1 LKSTLD
7 GFILAAGLGT
17 RMGPLSQV
25 LPKPA
30 WTLNRRALL
39 TLGAEAMRAAGLTN
53 LACNAHHLHPRLA
66 EVAGTDLE
74 VCFEPVLLGSAG
86 GLRHALGR
94 AADPLAV
101 WNGDAL
107 AAVPWGPFIQEHRR
121 RGADLSWLLVPHTG
135 GPWNPLWLDP
145 EGRILPP
152 GRTGEGPYHFT
163 GASLWSPF
171 ALGLLPEG
179 PSDTKAH
186 VLPRLRHHAG
196 IVVEPFPWL
205 EIGTPDQ
212 LIAAARALAPLQEG
226 RLEGCY
232 LHPEA
237 SATGRLRRCV
247 LGPGARPH
255 PAMEDADALWF
266 GLEGRQV
273 RLPLPPESGFPPRGG
288 R

>member
-1 LKSTLD
+1 MKPVLD

-17 RMGPLSQV
+17 RMGPLSAV

-30 WTLNRRALL
+30 WTLNGRSLL
-39 TLGAEAMRAAGLTN
+39 ALGAESMRAAGLVN
-53 LACNAHHLHPRLA
+53 LACNTHHLHEQLEEA
-66 EVAGTDLE
+66 AGPELE
-74 VCFEPVLLGSAG
+74 VCFESSLLGSAG

-107 AAVPWGPFIQEHRR
+107 AAVPWGPFIAEHRF
-121 RGADLSWLLVPHTG
+121 RGADLSWLLVPHPG

-145 EGRILPP
+145 AGRILPP
-152 GRTGEGPYHFT
+152 GKTGAGPYHFT

-171 ALGLLPEG
+171 ALELLPEG
-179 PSDTKAH
+179 PSDTKAQI
-186 VLPRLRHHAG
+186 LPRIRHHAG

-212 LIAAARALAPLQEG
+212 LIAAATTLAPGDEG
-226 RLEGCY
+226 RIAGCY
-232 LHPEA
+232 VHPTATPSARLH
-237 SATGRLRRCV
+237 RCI
-247 LGPGARPH
+247 LGPGAQLH
-255 PAMEDADALWF
+255 PAMADADALWF
-266 GLEGRQV
+266 GESGRQV
-273 RLPLPPESGFPPRGG
+273 RLAMPRK

>member
-1 LKSTLD
+1 MTVPLD

-17 RMGPLSQV
+17 RMGVLSEA

-30 WTLNRRALL
+30 WTLNGRSLL
-39 TLGAEAMRAAGLTN
+39 ALGAESLRRRGLQN
-53 LACNAHHLHPRLA
+53 LACNAHHLPDRLV
-66 EVAGTDLE
+66 EVAEGLE
-74 VCFEPVLLGSAG
+74 VCFEPTLLGSAG

-107 AAVPWGPFIQEHRR
+107 ADVPWDTFIAEHRR
-121 RGADLSWLLVPHTG
+121 RRADLSWLLVPHPG
-135 GPWNPLWLDP
+135 GPWNPLWLDR

-152 GRTGEGPYHFT
+152 GETGQGPYHFT

-186 VLPRLRHHAG
+186 ILPRLRHHAG
-196 IVVEPFPWL
+196 IVVEPFSWR

-212 LIAAARALAPLQEG
+212 LIAAAAALAPTQEG
-226 RLEGCY
+226 RLRGCY
-232 LHPEA
+232 VHPT
-237 SATGRLRRCV
+237 ATTCAHLERCV

-255 PAMEDADALWF
+255 PAMEDRDAFWF
-266 GLEGRQV
+266 AQAGRQV
-273 RLPLPPESGFPPRGG
+273 RLPLKTRLD
-288 R
+288 